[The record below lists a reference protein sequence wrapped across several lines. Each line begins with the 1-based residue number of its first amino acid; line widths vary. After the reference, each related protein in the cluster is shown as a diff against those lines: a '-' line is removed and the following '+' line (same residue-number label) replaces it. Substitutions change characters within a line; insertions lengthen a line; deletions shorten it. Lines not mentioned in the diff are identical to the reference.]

1 MAFCYVNALFQES
14 IKCDCPDEV
23 VKIIKCYVK
32 SMRLLKRV
40 SDQLDICPR
49 MSQFEQW
56 EKEAQAFVN
65 TKALRDRL
73 LTLERWTRVDRDR
86 FMPHRVGGITRWMLE
101 ARYVNHFVYKH
112 VKNQLGNLKSVFGK
126 RFRKDKRWIEFQEP
140 NEDNLKQV
148 VQREVYGKVDE
159 VCQAIGFTYTHAS
172 GTDRVIEMLIHDIV
186 DARLDQLNEQ
196 SFEVK
201 PPHHRARIFAS
212 NGNRRAF
219 SRHPLMLARLSN
231 CTYHRLHLTDWTKML
246 VLKDAHAYPMDNRGL
261 YYIEENNVVRPR

>member
-23 VKIIKCYVK
+23 VKIIECYAK

-49 MSQFEQW
+49 VSEFEQW
-56 EKEAQAFVN
+56 EKEAQTFVN

-73 LTLERWTRVDRDR
+73 LTLKRWGCLKRDHL
-86 FMPHRVGGITRWMLE
+86 MPRRDGGITRWMLE

-112 VKNQLGNLKSVFGK
+112 VKDQLDKMETVFNK
-126 RFRKDKRWIEFQEP
+126 RFRKDKRWIEFKEP
-140 NEDNLKQV
+140 NADDLKQV

-172 GTDRVIEMLIHDIV
+172 AVDMTVGMLIDHIV
-186 DARLDQLNEQ
+186 KARLAQLRRQ
-196 SFEVK
+196 SFYVK
-201 PPHHRARIFAS
+201 PPINRVYG
-212 NGNRRAF
+212 NGNRRYDMF
-219 SRHPLMLARLSN
+219 SRHPLMTN
-231 CTYHRLHLTDWTKML
+231 QMGVDWTIML
-246 VLKDAHAYPMDNRGL
+246 VLKDAHAYPLTNRRL
-261 YYIEENNVVRPR
+261 YYIEENGVVRPR